1 MKISGRAVPA
11 SSRISCSARRPL
23 FLLGL
28 TIWDPTASTVLFLS
42 SSSGLTGGAIA
53 DSQGVFD
60 EDDCGCSLNPFFET
74 DCSGIVFERRKVW
87 YTIKPGFAVERD
99 RFRLLYTSF
108 QSDGVI
114 LKIPGKPREF
124 FQDFPGD
131 SATAFTWNN
140 KHPLYLC
147 YFILDCNQCP

>member
-1 MKISGRAVPA
+1 MRSSAAGGTLVFLRLKIRETP
-11 SSRISCSARRPL
+11 
-23 FLLGL
+23 
-28 TIWDPTASTVLFLS
+28 ASTVLFLS

-108 QSDGVI
+108 QSDGFI

-140 KHPLYLC
+140 KNPLYPC
-147 YFILDCNQCP
+147 YFLLDWTQ